1 MNPSPFAHLPP
12 MTVDEVA
19 QVRARAMA
27 VPISGALGFTL
38 ESLERGVCRLAM
50 PRDPRFDGIYRSLH
64 GGLLMTLADSAGA
77 FALLSV
83 VDPDEAVTTT
93 EMNIR
98 FLAPVHD
105 RVVVTARVLK
115 IGKTLCPLVAEL
127 QDEAGR
133 LVAHAGMT
141 YMRVRRD
148 SSALDSTRGEG
159 GTR

>member
-1 MNPSPFAHLPP
+1 
-12 MTVDEVA
+12 MTEAEVA
-19 QVRARAMA
+19 QLRERAMS
-27 VPISGALGFTL
+27 VPISSALGLTL
-38 ESLERGVCRLAM
+38 VAIERGMCRLAM
-50 PRDPRFDGIYRSLH
+50 TRDPRYDGIFLSLH
-64 GGLLMTLADSAGA
+64 GGLMMTLADSAGA

-83 VDPDEAVTTT
+83 VDPGEAVTTT

-105 RVVVTARVLK
+105 RVTATAQVLK
-115 IGKTLCPLVAEL
+115 VGKTLCPLVTEL
-127 QDEAGR
+127 HDDTGR

-148 SSALDSTRGEG
+148 SASLDPTRGQG